1 MANNFINRFIKQP
14 PVMFPLVA
22 LFHMLML
29 AFSIYNA
36 SSEPLSSLI
45 WLQPL
50 WMVAYTIAWVF
61 VCGMKKWAALAY
73 ILLTALNVLLYFVA
87 SDLYV
92 SSLFLMDVV
101 FSMILMAYYKHFKW
115 REL

>member
-1 MANNFINRFIKQP
+1 
-14 PVMFPLVA
+14 MFPLVA
-22 LFHMLML
+22 LFHIVLL
-29 AFSIYNA
+29 LFSVYNA
-36 SSEPLSSLI
+36 SSEPLGSLI

-50 WMVAYTIAWVF
+50 WMIAYTLVWVF

-73 ILLTALNVLLYFVA
+73 ILLTVLNVLLHFFTH
-87 SDLYV
+87 DLYV

>member
-1 MANNFINRFIKQP
+1 
-14 PVMFPLVA
+14 MFPLVA
-22 LFHMLML
+22 LFHIVMLG
-29 AFSIYNA
+29 FSIFNA
-36 SSEPLSSLI
+36 STEPLSSLI

-50 WMVAYTIAWVF
+50 WMVVYTIAWVF

-73 ILLTALNVLLYFVA
+73 IIFTVLNVTLHFLA
-87 SDLYV
+87 GDLYV